1 MDTDEAH
8 DLSIFLSHKFLS
20 MCSPEMGAGN
30 CVSNGRVSMKLL
42 GGEVALLSK
51 AHLLELLKLESPSPI
66 DPEVWL
72 KIDSILQ
79 HPGWLL
85 DLSCF

>member
-1 MDTDEAH
+1 
-8 DLSIFLSHKFLS
+8 

-51 AHLLELLKLESPSPI
+51 ALLLELLKLEKPLSHCSVCLV
-66 DPEVWL
+66 ENQ
-72 KIDSILQ
+72 Q
-79 HPGWLL
+79 HPATSWMLIRPLL
-85 DLSCF
+85 FLDT